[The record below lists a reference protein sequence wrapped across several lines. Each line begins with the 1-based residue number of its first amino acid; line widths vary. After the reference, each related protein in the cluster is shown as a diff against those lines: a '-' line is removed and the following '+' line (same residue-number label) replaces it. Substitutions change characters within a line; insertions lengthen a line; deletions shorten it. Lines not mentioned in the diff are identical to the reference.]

1 MFLKIIKRAL
11 FAAVLLILLC
21 VSWFSYEFSSPP
33 KRSSTEAI
41 FEVKGGE
48 TAKDIAKNLEDQG
61 LIRTKWAFVLGYR
74 LFYSRQSLKAGE
86 YTFKLPISA
95 KNILFILTEGKV
107 KLYPVTIP
115 EGLTR
120 RETAQHLESLLSID
134 SEEFLKVSDDKNL
147 ISDLDPEA
155 KNLEGY
161 LFPETYSF
169 PKGLDANA
177 VGTTMIAQFRKVFNE
192 RWIKRAKE
200 IGMTIRE
207 IVILASLIEKETSRP
222 EERSL
227 ISGVFHNRLR
237 IGMKLDCDPTI
248 IYVLK
253 EEGRFKD
260 RLRTK
265 DLKFDTPYNTY
276 LHGGLP
282 PGPIANPGKGSLDAA
297 LYPAEVDY
305 LYFVSKNDG
314 SHHFSRSFR
323 EHQNAVNKYQRT
335 RKNRKPK

>member
-1 MFLKIIKRAL
+1 MFLKIIKRVL
-11 FAAVLLILLC
+11 FVFILLVLFW
-21 VSWFSYEFSSPP
+21 VSWFSFEFSFSP
-33 KRSSTEAI
+33 KHSSEVVT
-41 FEVKGGE
+41 FEVKTGE
-48 TAKDIAKNLEDQG
+48 TVKDIAQNLEDQG
-61 LIRTKWAFVLGYR
+61 LIRADWAFVLGYR
-74 LFYSRQSLKAGE
+74 LFYSGQSLKAGE
-86 YTFKLPISA
+86 YTIQLPIST

-120 RETAQHLESLLSID
+120 RETAKHLQGTLSID
-134 SEEFLKVSDDKNL
+134 SAEFLKVSDDISL

-169 PKGLDANA
+169 PKEPDADE
-177 VGTTMIAQFRKVFNE
+177 VGTTMIAQFRKIFDE
-192 RWIKRAKE
+192 IWTKRADE

-207 IVILASLIEKETSRP
+207 IVILASLIEKETSRA

-227 ISGVFHNRLR
+227 ISGVFHNRIR

-265 DLKFDTPYNTY
+265 DLKLDTPYNTY
-276 LHGGLP
+276 LYGGLP
-282 PGPIANPGKGSLDAA
+282 PGPIANPGKDSLEAA
-297 LYPAEVDY
+297 LYPSEVDY

-335 RKNRKPK
+335 R

>member
-1 MFLKIIKRAL
+1 MYLKILKRAL
-11 FAAVLLILLC
+11 FVAILLVLLL
-21 VSWFSYEFSSPP
+21 VSWFSYEFSSSP
-33 KRSSTEAI
+33 KRPSETVT
-41 FEVKGGE
+41 FEVKTGE
-48 TAKDIAKNLEDQG
+48 TAKDIAQNLKNQG
-61 LIRTKWAFVLGYR
+61 LIRTDWAFVLGYR
-74 LFYSRQSLKAGE
+74 LFYSAQSLKAGE
-86 YTFKLPISA
+86 YTIQIPVSA
-95 KNILFILTEGKV
+95 KNIIFILTEGKV
-107 KLYPVTIP
+107 KLYPITIP

-120 RETAQHLESLLSID
+120 RETAQHLQDTLSID
-134 SEEFLKVSDDKNL
+134 SAEFLEVYDDISL

-169 PKGLDANA
+169 PREPDANA
-177 VGTTMIAQFRKVFNE
+177 VSFTMIAQFRKVFDDT
-192 RWIKRAKE
+192 WTKRAKE

-207 IVILASLIEKETSRP
+207 VVILASLIEKETSRS

-253 EEGRFKD
+253 EEDRFND

-265 DLKFDTPYNTY
+265 DLKLDTPYNTY
-276 LHGGLP
+276 LYGGLP
-282 PGPIANPGKGSLDAA
+282 PGPIANPGKGSLEAA

-323 EHQNAVNKYQRT
+323 EHQNAVNKYQRS
-335 RKNRKPK
+335 R

>member
-1 MFLKIIKRAL
+1 MFLKIIKRVL
-11 FAAVLLILLC
+11 FVFILLVLFW
-21 VSWFSYEFSSPP
+21 VSWFSFEFSFSP
-33 KRSSTEAI
+33 KHSSEVVT
-41 FEVKGGE
+41 FEVKTGE
-48 TAKDIAKNLEDQG
+48 TVKDIAQNLEDQG
-61 LIRTKWAFVLGYR
+61 IIRAGWAFLLGYR
-74 LFYSRQSLKAGE
+74 LFYSGQSLKAGE
-86 YTFKLPISA
+86 YTVQLPISA
-95 KNILFILTEGKV
+95 KNVLFILTEGKV

-134 SEEFLKVSDDKNL
+134 SAEFLKVSDDISL

-169 PKGLDANA
+169 PKEPDADE
-177 VGTTMIAQFRKVFNE
+177 VGTTMIAQFRKIFDE
-192 RWIKRAKE
+192 IWTKRADE
-200 IGMTIRE
+200 IGMSIRE

-265 DLKFDTPYNTY
+265 DLKLDTPYNTY
-276 LHGGLP
+276 LYGGLP
-282 PGPIANPGKGSLDAA
+282 PGPIANPGKGSLEAA

-335 RKNRKPK
+335 R

>member
-1 MFLKIIKRAL
+1 MYLKILKRAL
-11 FAAVLLILLC
+11 FVAILLVLLL
-21 VSWFSYEFSSPP
+21 VSWFSYEFSSSP
-33 KRSSTEAI
+33 KRPSETVT
-41 FEVKGGE
+41 FEVKTGE
-48 TAKDIAKNLEDQG
+48 TAKDIAQNLKNQG
-61 LIRTKWAFVLGYR
+61 LIRKTWAFILGYK
-74 LFYSRQSLKAGE
+74 LFYQGQSLKAGE
-86 YTFKLPISA
+86 YTIQLPISA
-95 KNILFILTEGKV
+95 KNIIFILTEGKV

-120 RETAQHLESLLSID
+120 RETAQHLQASLSID
-134 SEEFLKVSDDKNL
+134 SEEFLKVSDDISL
-147 ISDLDPEA
+147 ISELDPDA

-169 PKGLDANA
+169 PKSPDAET
-177 VGTTMIAQFRKVFNE
+177 VRTTMIAQFRKIFDEVWIE
-192 RWIKRAKE
+192 RARE
-200 IGMTIRE
+200 TGMTIRE
-207 IVILASLIEKETSRP
+207 VVTLASLIEKETSRP

-265 DLKFDTPYNTY
+265 DLKLDTPYNTY
-276 LHGGLP
+276 LYGGLP
-282 PGPIANPGKGSLDAA
+282 PGPIANPGKGSLEAA

-335 RKNRKPK
+335 R

>member
-1 MFLKIIKRAL
+1 VL
-11 FAAVLLILLC
+11 FVFILLVLFW
-21 VSWFSYEFSSPP
+21 VSWFSFEFSFSP
-33 KRSSTEAI
+33 KHSSEVVT
-41 FEVKGGE
+41 FEVKTGE
-48 TAKDIAKNLEDQG
+48 TVKDIAQNLEDQG
-61 LIRTKWAFVLGYR
+61 IIRAGWAFLLGYR
-74 LFYSRQSLKAGE
+74 LFYSGQSLKAGE
-86 YTFKLPISA
+86 YTVQLPISA
-95 KNILFILTEGKV
+95 KNVLFILTEGKV

-134 SEEFLKVSDDKNL
+134 SAEFLKVSDDISL

-169 PKGLDANA
+169 PKEPDADE
-177 VGTTMIAQFRKVFNE
+177 VGTTMIAQFRKIFDE
-192 RWIKRAKE
+192 IWTKRADE
-200 IGMTIRE
+200 IGMSIRE

-265 DLKFDTPYNTY
+265 DLKLDTPYNTY
-276 LHGGLP
+276 LYGGLP
-282 PGPIANPGKGSLDAA
+282 PGPIANPGKGSLEAA

-314 SHHFSRSFR
+314 SHHFSSSFR

-335 RKNRKPK
+335 R

>member
-1 MFLKIIKRAL
+1 MFLKIIKRVL
-11 FAAVLLILLC
+11 FVAILLVLLW
-21 VSWFSYEFSSPP
+21 VSWFSFEFSSSP
-33 KRSSTEAI
+33 KHPSEVIT
-41 FEVKGGE
+41 FEVKTGE
-48 TAKDIAKNLEDQG
+48 TAKDIAQNLEDQG
-61 LIRTKWAFVLGYR
+61 LIRADWAFLLGYR
-74 LFYSRQSLKAGE
+74 LFYSGQSLKAGE
-86 YTFKLPISA
+86 YTIQLPISA
-95 KNILFILTEGKV
+95 KNILFTLTEGKV

-134 SEEFLKVSDDKNL
+134 SAEFLKVSDDISL

-169 PKGLDANA
+169 PKEPGADA
-177 VGTTMIAQFRKVFNE
+177 VGTTMIAQFRKVLFDE
-192 RWIKRAKE
+192 TWTDRAAE

-265 DLKFDTPYNTY
+265 DLKLDTPYNTY
-276 LHGGLP
+276 LYGGLP
-282 PGPIANPGKGSLDAA
+282 PGPIANPGKGSLEAA

-305 LYFVSKNDG
+305 LYFVSRNDG

-323 EHQNAVNKYQRT
+323 EHQNAVNKYQRI
-335 RKNRKPK
+335 R

>member
-1 MFLKIIKRAL
+1 MLPKIIKRLL
-11 FAAVLLILLC
+11 FAVILLILLW
-21 VSWFSYEFSSPP
+21 VSWFSYEISSSP
-33 KRSSTEAI
+33 KRPSEAVT
-41 FEVKGGE
+41 FEVKMGE
-48 TAKDIAKNLEDQG
+48 TVKDIAQNLEDQD
-61 LIRTKWAFVLGYR
+61 LIRADWVFVLGYR
-74 LFYSRQSLKAGE
+74 LFFSGQSLKAGE
-86 YTFKLPISA
+86 YTIQLPISA

-120 RETAQHLESLLSID
+120 RETAQHLESSLYID
-134 SEEFLKVSDDKNL
+134 SSEFLKVSSDIGL
-147 ISDLDPEA
+147 IADLFPEGN
-155 KNLEGY
+155 NLEGF

-169 PKGLDANA
+169 PKGTDAETVA
-177 VGTTMIAQFRKVFNE
+177 AAMIDQFRKVFDAT
-192 RWIKRAKE
+192 WTKRASE
-200 IGMTIRE
+200 IGMTIGE
-207 IVILASLIEKETSRP
+207 VVVLASLIEKETSHP

-260 RLRTK
+260 RLRTN
-265 DLKFDTPYNTY
+265 DLKLDTPYNTY
-276 LHGGLP
+276 LYGGLP
-282 PGPIANPGKGSLDAA
+282 PGPIANPGKGSLEAA
-297 LYPAEVDY
+297 LYPEEVDF

-323 EHQNAVNKYQRT
+323 EHQNAVNKYQRS
-335 RKNRKPK
+335 R